1 MKGITMCADCAYYNI
16 KTHKCT
22 LGCTGEPCIENGDDV
37 RFFTDCPLPNVVEV
51 RHGEWHEC
59 WHTDTV
65 CASIC
70 TNCEKAAT
78 QARMIVGQEL
88 MTNVRYPLCP
98 NCGAKMDGGE

>member
-51 RHGEWHEC
+51 RHGKWHPVRGVYDLTK
-59 WHTDTV
+59 WV
-65 CASIC
+65 CC
-70 TNCEKAAT
+70 LCGHYVPNGLD
-78 QARMIVGQEL
+78 R
-88 MTNVRYPLCP
+88 NYCP
-98 NCGAKMDGGE
+98 NCGAKMDGGADNGNG